1 MDKVRIC
8 YRNVCKIMLFVI
20 AFWAVFLHPAVS
32 HGQEI
37 TEQIFITIKING
49 TPIFTDTNPYIKQ
62 NRTFVPVRFVAESF
76 NMAVEWLPEEK
87 KIVLTDEEHMI
98 EMWIDSNRLI
108 VNGEE
113 TLMDVN
119 VEGFSGRAMVPV
131 RYLAEIKGFEVRF
144 DDYTYSV
151 EMNREGFAVHDSN
164 ILNRPY
170 TDEDIIWLARITYVE
185 GRNLSLKG
193 KLAIANVVLNRT
205 RNPNFPDTVYDVIFD
220 SRYSKQFP
228 PAHKPGFTE
237 LKPDSS
243 SVIAAKMAL
252 EGVNNIDKCLYFN
265 NKPFKNKSKDLYT
278 TIDGEYFYY

>member
-1 MDKVRIC
+1 
-8 YRNVCKIMLFVI
+8 
-20 AFWAVFLHPAVS
+20 
-32 HGQEI
+32 
-37 TEQIFITIKING
+37 
-49 TPIFTDTNPYIKQ
+49 
-62 NRTFVPVRFVAESF
+62 
-76 NMAVEWLPEEK
+76 MAVEWLPEEK

-119 VEGFSGRAMVPV
+119 VEGFNGRAMVPV

-193 KLAIANVVLNRT
+193 KL
-205 RNPNFPDTVYDVIFD
+205 
-220 SRYSKQFP
+220 Q
-228 PAHKPGFTE
+228 
-237 LKPDSS
+237 
-243 SVIAAKMAL
+243 
-252 EGVNNIDKCLYFN
+252 
-265 NKPFKNKSKDLYT
+265 
-278 TIDGEYFYY
+278 